1 MKKFKSNYY
10 KYGQRNEESVF
21 KEKGKYEHNDSVNKK
36 GGENIKR
43 EKEREIIKKEP
54 NRNSGV
60 Q

>member
-1 MKKFKSNYY
+1 MICKSNYY
-10 KYGQRNEESVF
+10 KYGQRNEGICVQRKKESMNTMIHQI
-21 KEKGKYEHNDSVNKK
+21 K
-36 GGENIKR
+36 NIKR